1 MTTYTTAKATQSQE
15 AILAGLLAALAS
27 DGVETAGLSAYSAE
41 AALIRVQAS
50 ALAEEQSIRA
60 SLARAISLA
69 EAALAGRSFLDAV
82 ALGRFNETPIP
93 AIKALWNVEVTNLTA
108 SPIAVAAFELQAEG
122 AGQLFQNVNGFT
134 VPGSTAATYLFE
146 ALSAGQVGNVS
157 VGAID
162 SLRKGKAGLSVDN
175 TALVTA
181 GRDVESSVALVARC
195 LAKWGVL
202 GRGGSLDA
210 YNYLIP
216 TGVPTVTRWKIDD
229 ANPGGPGT
237 VYFYFANTAGGAT
250 TEEVDAEEAYLDP
263 KKPIGSGEFSYFA
276 APETNVAISCELVT
290 DGTNPSAAD
299 QAAAAL
305 IQLASAFALGPATL
319 QEELVKGVLMGGA
332 YTAYG
337 IEGFPGVTDL
347 NDLSFTSDAGISA
360 GNVLTI
366 TPAITQV

>member
-1 MTTYTTAKATQSQE
+1 MTTYASAKATQSQE
-15 AILAGLLAALAS
+15 VILAALLNVLAS
-27 DGVETAGLSAYSAE
+27 DGVQTAGLSAYSAE
-41 AALIRVQAS
+41 GALIRLQAS
-50 ALAEEQSIRA
+50 ALAEEQSIRS

-69 EAALAGRSFLDAV
+69 EAALAGRSFLEAV
-82 ALGRFNETPIP
+82 ALGRFNESPIP
-93 AIKALWNVEVTNLTA
+93 AIKAVWAVDVTNLTA
-108 SPIAVAAFELQAEG
+108 SPKVVAAFELQAEG
-122 AGQLFQNVNGFT
+122 GGQLFQNVNGFT
-134 VPGSTAATYLFE
+134 VPASTTSSYVFE
-146 ALSAGQVGNVS
+146 ALSAGQAGNVS

-162 SLRKGKAGLSVDN
+162 SLRKGKAGLSVTN
-175 TALVTA
+175 TGLVTA
-181 GRDVESSVALVARC
+181 GRDVESSLALVARC

-210 YNYLIP
+210 YNFLIP

-237 VYFYFANTAGGAT
+237 VYFYFANAAGPAT
-250 TEEVDAEEAYLDP
+250 TDEVDAEEAYLGP

-276 APETNVAISCELVT
+276 APETNVGISCELVT

-299 QAAAAL
+299 EAAAAL
-305 IQLASAFALGPATL
+305 LQLASTFALGPATL

-332 YTAYG
+332 YTAFG
-337 IEGFPGVTDL
+337 IEGFSGVTDL
-347 NDLSFTSDAGISA
+347 NDLSFTSDAGISR